1 MRLVITHETVYRYA
15 QPVNYSIQ
23 HIRLT
28 PLSDASQTILN
39 WRLDCPARTYEQT
52 DTFGNIMHVLVI
64 DSAHQ
69 EIRIQVTGEAETTDN
84 LGVLADGAD
93 VLPREVFRRP
103 TPLTA
108 PDAAIRNFS
117 RPLSA
122 SFEKDAL
129 DGLHALSRAV
139 GEAIEYRGGATDVES
154 TAAEVLAQGFGVCQD
169 QTHLFL
175 AAARLLGAP
184 ARYVSGYVHV
194 ENVDEVQ
201 TASHA
206 WAAAWVADLGWVSFD
221 VTNAVC
227 PTDAHLRLAV
237 GLDYLGCAPLRG
249 IRRGGG
255 DETMRVEV
263 EVHQ

>member
-1 MRLVITHETVYRYA
+1 MRLAITHETVYRYA

-28 PLSDASQTILN
+28 PQSDASQTILN
-39 WRLDCPARTYEQT
+39 WRLDCPGRTYRQT

-64 DSAHQ
+64 DSAHD
-69 EIRIQVTGEAETTDN
+69 EIRVQVTGEAETMDN

-93 VLPREVFRRP
+93 ALPREVFLHP

-108 PDAAIRNFS
+108 PDAAIRDFV
-117 RPLSA
+117 RPLRA
-122 SFEKDAL
+122 AFGKDAL

-139 GEAIEYRGGATDVES
+139 GEAIEYRSGATDVES
-154 TAAEVLAQGFGVCQD
+154 TAAEVLANGTGVCQD

-175 AAARLLGAP
+175 TAARLLGAP
-184 ARYVSGYVHV
+184 ARYISGYVHV
-194 ENVDEVQ
+194 ENIDEVQ

-206 WAAAWVADLGWVSFD
+206 WAEAWVENLGWVSFD

>member
-15 QPVNYSIQ
+15 RPVNYSIQ

-28 PLSDASQTILN
+28 PQSDASQTILD
-39 WRLDCPARTYEQT
+39 WRLDCPGRTYRQT
-52 DTFGNIMHVLVI
+52 DAFGNIMHVLVI

-69 EIRIQVTGEAETTDN
+69 EIRVQVTGEAETTDN
-84 LGVLADGAD
+84 LGVLAGAAD
-93 VLPREVFRRP
+93 VLPREVFLHP

-108 PDAAIRNFS
+108 PDAAIRDFV
-117 RPLSA
+117 RPLGA
-122 SFEKDAL
+122 AFEKDAL

-139 GEAIEYRGGATDVES
+139 GEAVEYRGGATNVES
-154 TAAEVLAQGFGVCQD
+154 TAAEALAQGSGVCQD

-194 ENVDEVQ
+194 ENASEVQ

-206 WAAAWVADLGWVSFD
+206 WAEAWVENLGWVGFD

-255 DETMRVEV
+255 NETMRVEV
-263 EVHQ
+263 EVSQ

>member
-1 MRLVITHETVYRYA
+1 MRLFISHETVYRYA

-28 PLSDASQTILN
+28 PPSGAGQTILN
-39 WRLDCPARTYEQT
+39 WRLDCPARTYEQI
-52 DTFGNIMHVLVI
+52 DAFGNIMHVLVI
-64 DSAHQ
+64 DSAHE
-69 EIRIQVTGEAETTDN
+69 EIRVQVTGEAETTDKF
-84 LGVLADGAD
+84 GVLADGAD
-93 VLPREVFRRP
+93 HLPREVFLHP

-108 PDAAIRNFS
+108 PDAAIRDFAG
-117 RPLSA
+117 PLRS

-139 GEAIEYRGGATDVES
+139 GEAVEYQSGATNVES
-154 TAAEVLAQGFGVCQD
+154 TAAEALANGTGVCQD

-194 ENVDEVQ
+194 ENAVEAQ
-201 TASHA
+201 AASHA
-206 WAAAWVADLGWVSFD
+206 WAEAWVGDLGWVGFD
-221 VTNAVC
+221 VANEVC

-249 IRRGGG
+249 VRRGGG

>member
-1 MRLVITHETVYRYA
+1 MRLFITHETVYRYA

-39 WRLDCPARTYEQT
+39 WRLDCPGRTYEQT

-69 EIRIQVTGEAETTDN
+69 EIRVQVTGEAETTDKV
-84 LGVLADGAD
+84 GVRADGAD
-93 VLPREVFRRP
+93 VLPREVFLHP

-108 PDAAIRNFS
+108 PDAAIRDFA
-117 RPLSA
+117 RPLGA
-122 SFEKDAL
+122 SFEKDTL

-139 GEAIEYRGGATDVES
+139 AEAVEYRSGATDVES
-154 TAAEVLAQGFGVCQD
+154 TAAEALANGTGVCQD

-194 ENVDEVQ
+194 ENAVEVQ

-206 WAAAWVADLGWVSFD
+206 WAEAWVADLGWVGFD
-221 VTNAVC
+221 VANAVC

-263 EVHQ
+263 EVSQ